1 MGGGAA
7 MAGNQHRSTAN
18 FKRLSAN
25 LRAAGNPCWLCG
37 QAIDYSVGR
46 YDDEGNENGNS
57 FSVDHVVPWS
67 VDETLREDP
76 GNLRAAHLSCNKS
89 RGKRAAPAGLGLL
102 SRDW

>member
-1 MGGGAA
+1 
-7 MAGNQHRSTAN
+7 MAGNQYRSTAN